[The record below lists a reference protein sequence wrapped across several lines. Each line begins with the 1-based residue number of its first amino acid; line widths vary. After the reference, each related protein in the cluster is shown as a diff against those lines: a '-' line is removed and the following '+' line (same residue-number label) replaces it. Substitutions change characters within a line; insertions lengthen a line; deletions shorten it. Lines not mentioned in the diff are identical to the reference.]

1 MFDLRNIIGV
11 MTNVPAE
18 MIKVVRISSKDKEE
32 IKDVDNG
39 KTLAD
44 LNFKNN
50 EDLVASKKNI
60 DIDKAPLTQVGGQ
73 LTPEARAI
81 FEDWFETFS
90 KDGLMRKEDTVA
102 FIRSCTEDNC
112 SINDN
117 RVTNLFRDYDNDN
130 DGCVTK
136 EEFVEFYRQSCL

>member
-1 MFDLRNIIGV
+1 M
-11 MTNVPAE
+11 
-18 MIKVVRISSKDKEE
+18 
-32 IKDVDNG
+32 
-39 KTLAD
+39 
-44 LNFKNN
+44 NFKNN

-60 DIDKAPLTQVGGQ
+60 DIDKAPLTQAGGQ

-81 FEDWFETFS
+81 FEDWFDTFS
-90 KDGLMRKEDTVA
+90 KEGLMRKEDTVA

-112 SINDN
+112 SINDT

-136 EEFVEFYRQSCL
+136 EEFVEFY

>member
-60 DIDKAPLTQVGGQ
+60 DIEKAPLTQTGGQ

-81 FEDWFETFS
+81 FEDWFDTFS

-102 FIRSCTEDNC
+102 FI
-112 SINDN
+112 
-117 RVTNLFRDYDNDN
+117 
-130 DGCVTK
+130 
-136 EEFVEFYRQSCL
+136 